1 MLNLIFQKAK
11 AKDVSKVRVDARAFF
26 AREKKAEWFADPF
39 VQQVMQTV
47 DHAEQI
53 VNSDMYFDEKYDAL
67 DDLYNII
74 YDDAG
79 DDIYDEFYDGILNDM
94 YDDFRMP
101 VQQPIVKEKKIYPN
115 DPCPCGSGKKY
126 KKCCGRK

>member
-11 AKDVSKVRVDARAFF
+11 AKDVSKVRVDVRAFF

-53 VNSDMYFDEKYDAL
+53 DGFVLKDGEGNVIPPEYLSTGTKTAICIYEFPDMIFNAT
-67 DDLYNII
+67 
-74 YDDAG
+74 
-79 DDIYDEFYDGILNDM
+79 
-94 YDDFRMP
+94 
-101 VQQPIVKEKKIYPN
+101 
-115 DPCPCGSGKKY
+115 
-126 KKCCGRK
+126 